1 MRAVVVQRNGG
12 PEVLLPTEADPPEP
26 GASQVLIDV
35 AAAGVNYIDT
45 YQREGRYPV
54 PTPFVL
60 GLEGAGTVRAVG
72 AGVDGINVGD
82 RVAWKQGLGSYA
94 EQVVI
99 PAEEAIPV
107 PDGVDLELAAA
118 AVLQGLT
125 AQYLATSTYTVQ
137 PGDWVVVHAAAGGVG
152 ALLTQVV
159 KLRGGNVLA
168 TVSTPEKGE
177 VARAAG
183 ADEIAL
189 YEDFADRA
197 RELTGGVGVACVYDG
212 VGRTTFDSSLDALR
226 IRGMMAL
233 FGAASG
239 PVPAFD
245 PQILNSKGSLFLTRP
260 TLGHYTRDR
269 AELIGRTT
277 ELMDWI
283 ATGTVEVRIGHRYPL
298 DEARQ
303 AHEDLQG
310 RRTTGKLLLIPGH

>member
-1 MRAVVVQRNGG
+1 MRAVLVQRNGG
-12 PEVLLPTEADPPEP
+12 PDVLLPTEVDPPEP
-26 GASQVLIDV
+26 GAGQILVDV
-35 AAAGVNYIDT
+35 AAAGVNFIDI
-45 YQREGRYPV
+45 YHREGRYPV

-72 AGVDGINVGD
+72 AGADGVDVGD
-82 RVAWKQGLGSYA
+82 RVAWKHGLGSYA

-107 PDGVDLELAAA
+107 PDGVDLDVAAA
-118 AVLQGLT
+118 VVLQGLT
-125 AQYLATSTYTVQ
+125 AQYLATSTYAVQ

-152 ALLTQVV
+152 ALLTQIV

-168 TVSTPEKGE
+168 TVSTPEKAE

-183 ADEIAL
+183 ADEIAS
-189 YEDFADRA
+189 YEEFADRA
-197 RELTGGVGVACVYDG
+197 RELTGSAGVACVYDG

-239 PVPAFD
+239 PVPPVD
-245 PQILNSKGSLFLTRP
+245 PQVLNSKGSLFLTRP
-260 TLGHYTRDR
+260 TLAHYTRDR
-269 AELIGRTT
+269 AELMGRTT

-283 ATGTVEVRIGHRYPL
+283 ATGRLDVRIGHRYAL
-298 DEARQ
+298 DQARQ

-310 RRTTGKLLLIPGH
+310 RRTIGKALILPRD